1 MKKRIN
7 RSFFILLSLS
17 IISLSVLLSLSFHNA
32 FKMRALSDIRENTRL
47 VAGIFNSL
55 ADDSIGTAAAT
66 EAIAF
71 LGDDSSALRVTIV
84 SADGEV
90 LFDNQFKVDSLP
102 NHADRSEIRDAL
114 ATGVGEATRFSA
126 TQMTET
132 YYYALR
138 LDDGSVLRLSR
149 TVNSISGII
158 WTVLPAMLLV
168 VGIVLLLANYMA
180 RRLTLNIIRP
190 LADIDLDSSSN
201 LAIYDELTPFAK
213 RINAQRVRIDDQL
226 AALQAR
232 ADTITAITNNMQEG
246 LILLDSTGRIMTANK
261 SALAILGQNQPGIV
275 TTDILHL
282 CRDIDFQHGVE
293 QCLAGA
299 NSEIVWLS
307 GGNTYTIYF
316 NPVLS
321 ADEIIGGVVLFFDIT
336 ERKLAEQR
344 RREFSANVS
353 HELKT
358 PLTSISALSEMIA
371 TGMAKEQD
379 IADFA
384 NKISA
389 QTLRLIDIIEDIIKL
404 SEFDEGQQT
413 REFTSFDLFDLAV
426 MVIDSLKAQAAQ
438 KNVTVSL
445 KGEHLMV
452 LANRQMIDEMLFNL
466 LDNAIKYN
474 HEGGTVVLSLGVQG
488 DGNDGGQVRISVTD
502 NGLGIPLEAQ
512 SRVFERF
519 FRVDGSRSKKTG
531 GTGLGLSIVKH
542 IVEFHNGHIELN
554 STPGSGTEIVC
565 FIAQ

>member
-404 SEFDEGQQT
+404 SEFDEGLQT

-512 SRVFERF
+512 NRVFERF